1 MKYLIDSAD
10 TAAIRRLNGLIP
22 IEGVTTNPSIV
33 AKTKREPY
41 SVFREIKD
49 IIQEKPL
56 FVETLGRTGDE
67 IVEEAGRIT
76 TRLGKDT
83 VIKIPVSPEG
93 LSAIKRLAQDGYITC
108 ATAVFTLS
116 QALLA
121 GRAGARYVAP
131 YVNRISDKGNDGV
144 AVTASI
150 GEAFRKYGI
159 ECTVVGASFKNV
171 RQVEDLS
178 RLGVDSVTLPVDI
191 FDKIINVE
199 GTEEAIVKFEKDWET
214 LGFGKSL

>member
-1 MKYLIDSAD
+1 MKFLIDTAD
-10 TAAIRRLNGLIP
+10 TAAIRRLNGLLP

-56 FVETLGRTGDE
+56 FVETLGEE

-178 RLGVDSVTLPVDI
+178 RLGVDSVTLPPDI
-191 FDKIINVE
+191 FDKIISVE

-214 LGFGKSL
+214 LGVGKSL

>member
-1 MKYLIDSAD
+1 MKFLIDTAD
-10 TAAIRRLNGLIP
+10 TAAIRRLNGLLP

-83 VIKIPVSPEG
+83 VIKIPVSP
-93 LSAIKRLAQDGYITC
+93 
-108 ATAVFTLS
+108 
-116 QALLA
+116 
-121 GRAGARYVAP
+121 
-131 YVNRISDKGNDGV
+131 
-144 AVTASI
+144 
-150 GEAFRKYGI
+150 
-159 ECTVVGASFKNV
+159 
-171 RQVEDLS
+171 
-178 RLGVDSVTLPVDI
+178 
-191 FDKIINVE
+191 
-199 GTEEAIVKFEKDWET
+199 
-214 LGFGKSL
+214 